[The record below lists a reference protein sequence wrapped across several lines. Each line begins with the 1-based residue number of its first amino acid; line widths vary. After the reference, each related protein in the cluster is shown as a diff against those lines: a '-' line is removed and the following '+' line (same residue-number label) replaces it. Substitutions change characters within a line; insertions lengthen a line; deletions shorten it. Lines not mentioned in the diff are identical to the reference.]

1 MGDGT
6 MTTNRTRSMGRLAGA
21 AGTLLLALGVAPL
34 AAQQDARWLA
44 WQGCWQPTS
53 DPLAGDVA
61 ADAQVYVVCVTPAD
75 GGARFTT
82 VADGQTVAERT
93 VVANG
98 TQQPI
103 EQSGCSGWE
112 SARWSEDE
120 QRVYLRSELTCEG
133 GTERTTTGVLTMA
146 SPEEWLDVQGV
157 SAGDNTAVRVRRY
170 QVASEARIQAAGA
183 QQTLG
188 DRALA
193 LATARTAA
201 AQELSLKDVR
211 EATTVL
217 AAPVVEA
224 MLVERQARIRLD
236 ADALI
241 SLADAGV
248 PASVIDLMVAQAN
261 PDRFM
266 IDRDA
271 RSVGDMPDEER
282 ADRYGRYDR
291 PPIYAGWG
299 YDPWGYDPFWYGY
312 GGRYGYGYG
321 YGYGDPYS
329 RYYGGGPR
337 IIVIQPDGDDFDN
350 DRGGRMV
357 KGRGYVPRQGSSG
370 DSGARG
376 SSSSGTSSVGSSSS
390 GSSSGSASSGTG
402 SSGSSTGR
410 KAKPRG
416 GGGGI

>member
-1 MGDGT
+1 
-6 MTTNRTRSMGRLAGA
+6 MTTNRTRSVTRLAGA
-21 AGTLLLALGVAPL
+21 AGTLFLALGVGPL
-34 AAQQDARWLA
+34 AAQDDARWLA

-53 DPLAGDVA
+53 DPLAAEVA
-61 ADAQVYVVCVTPAD
+61 ADAQAYVVCVTPAD

-98 TQQPI
+98 AQRPI
-103 EQSGCSGWE
+103 EQSGCRGWE

-133 GTERTTTGVLTMA
+133 GTTRTTTGVLTMA

-170 QVASEARIQAAGA
+170 QVASQARIEAAGA
-183 QQTLG
+183 QQALG

-201 AQELSLKDVR
+201 AQELSLNDVR

-224 MLVERQARIRLD
+224 MLVERQSRIRLD

-271 RSVGDMPDEER
+271 RSVGEAQAEDRAEE
-282 ADRYGRYDR
+282 AYGRYDR

-321 YGYGDPYS
+321 GGYGYRDPFS

-337 IIVIQPDGDDFDN
+337 IIVIRTDNDGFDN

-370 DSGARG
+370 DGGARG
-376 SSSSGTSSVGSSSS
+376 SSSGTSSVGSSSS
-390 GSSSGSASSGTG
+390 GSGSGTASSGSGS

-410 KAKPRG
+410 KAKRRG
-416 GGGGI
+416 GGGGGI